1 MTRAT
6 QWAVV
11 VTSGGPNVSPL
22 MTTFTAVVVSKK
34 SHVLLLSTDAR
45 EASEKGEELWSDC
58 IASFDELIYRTA
70 DNFRERDTSLLSN

>member
-11 VTSGGPNVSPL
+11 VTSGRPNVSPL

-45 EASEKGEELWSDC
+45 AGVGERGGALVR
-58 IASFDELIYRTA
+58 LYRE
-70 DNFRERDTSLLSN
+70 F